1 MLQDSL
7 SASFT
12 REVHFPLMPGIW
24 KVRRWQVYFAWLK
37 WKSWCINKNR
47 SAPETNFANTSWHT
61 WSMWQ
66 KVTVLK
72 LIHETNIFPHGFPL
86 FWRLTG
92 ASSRQCFNG
101 NWLEN
106 KTNSQYSY
114 IQDGNFN
121 SLFFCSF
128 LEIWL
133 KFVLHWMENLIVS
146 PEKRMLLVQLQLNNP
161 VTRIRYVET

>member
-1 MLQDSL
+1 MHHLISLSWKHPPQQEPQVILSMLQDFL

-47 SAPETNFANTSWHT
+47 SAPETDFADTLWHT

-86 FWRLTG
+86 FDVWLVRHLVGALTATDWRINQLPIFIYLRWKLQF
-92 ASSRQCFNG
+92 S
-101 NWLEN
+101 
-106 KTNSQYSY
+106 
-114 IQDGNFN
+114 
-121 SLFFCSF
+121 FFF
-128 LEIWL
+128 AAFW
-133 KFVLHWMENLIVS
+133 KFG
-146 PEKRMLLVQLQLNNP
+146 
-161 VTRIRYVET
+161 